1 MNVNIFKSNWYRPV
15 CIVLDVFAV
24 VLWIYFFVIFYD
36 QSSAWTNAWW
46 IFYGVDKY
54 FQSLPGLQSILQQ
67 KKLNLKHLSDI
78 YFLSTFA
85 LTI

>member
-46 IFYGVDKY
+46 IFMELISIFNLYWDCKAY
-54 FQSLPGLQSILQQ
+54 FN
-67 KKLNLKHLSDI
+67 KKN
-78 YFLSTFA
+78 
-85 LTI
+85 